1 MSLPGHFWKPS
12 RAEIEENRKIDA
24 IGQSASGPRGRP
36 SRPLLL
42 NPTIVGSWIF
52 CAAARRG
59 PNPKGYLVSVNSS
72 GQSYI

>member
-1 MSLPGHFWKPS
+1 MIPNVITWQILEALSCPL
-12 RAEIEENRKIDA
+12 EQIEENRKIA
-24 IGQSASGPRGRP
+24 HSAPGPRGRP

-59 PNPKGYLVSVNSS
+59 RNPKGY
-72 GQSYI
+72 GGRMAIYG